1 MYVIMGGTGRVGSAV
16 AAALLARGE
25 QVTIVTHD
33 ANRAGAWLREG
44 AEIVEANVNEVA
56 SLRAAF
62 RRGSRAFLLNPN
74 ADMSA
79 DTDAVERR
87 TVANILSA
95 LDGSGLEKVV
105 AASTAGAQPGA
116 RIGDLNVL
124 WELEEGLRRQP
135 IPAAINRAAY
145 YMSNWDGQLDA
156 VRKTGTLQTMYP
168 ADLLIPMVAPLD
180 LGEIAA
186 QRLVSTPD
194 DTGIRYVEGPRRY
207 SSADV
212 AKAFSQVLGAPVGV
226 DVIPRD
232 EWKEAFQGLGFSEAA
247 ADSYARMTAVS
258 LDGGFDMPDDAL
270 RGATTLEAHIRDLLS
285 KAER

>member
-1 MYVIMGGTGRVGSAV
+1 MYVIMGGTGRVGSAT

-62 RRGSRAFLLNPN
+62 RRGRRAFLLNPN
-74 ADMSA
+74 ADTSA

-87 TVANILSA
+87 TVANILAA

-105 AASTAGAQPGA
+105 AASTAGAQPGD

-135 IPAAINRAAY
+135 IPAAINRGAY

-168 ADLLIPMVAPLD
+168 ADLLIPVVAPLD

-186 QRLVSTPD
+186 QRLVSAPD
-194 DTGIRYVEGPRRY
+194 DTGIRYVGGPRRY

-212 AKAFSQVLGAPVGV
+212 AKAFSQALGAPVGV

-270 RGATTLEAHIRDLLS
+270 RGATTLEAYIRDLLA
-285 KAER
+285 KA